1 MDVTVEKII
10 EKWVEKQKEI
20 QKKKLKLIESDAEF
34 IDIARRAVSLKK
46 NTILRDHVMMLINQ
60 KIARIS

>member
-1 MDVTVEKII
+1 VTVEKII